1 MMFRWASAILTP
13 TQRWRWLAFGAWL
26 LLEIVIIVVTR
37 VTSASPNGGDLC
49 RDYVDAQRLL
59 HGQDPYA
66 PFASCGDLHH
76 SPHPPLAL
84 LVLVPFALVSIGT
97 AALLWDLL
105 MLAALAGA
113 LWLIWDELR
122 PTLDPRWMAAGL
134 AIITIWSPL
143 LDTWLEAQIGP
154 LILLLLVLAWRA
166 RRRGHPW
173 AAGIWLA
180 VATLLRLYP
189 VLLFL
194 YPLLR
199 REWRVAGGGIAA
211 GAGITLLTL
220 PFTHPAAYFTYIT
233 REAPGSSAEW
243 INDSH
248 NVSLRGWLAQWFVGN
263 NTIHP
268 VIHAPGIVTPLF
280 VLGVLAMLALVVWG
294 GWLAR
299 ETLIGSSMDDLAW
312 LLVIPAMLVISPLAW
327 PHYFD
332 VLLLPWLVVGHALW
346 RRGRWDVTVWLL
358 LAAVA
363 LPNVQA
369 IGLQVLLPLPRILAW
384 PAGIFVFALPFYG
397 LVLSLVAHWQTLAMA
412 RMRDARAF
420 HRQPV
425 TNVLSTD

>member
-1 MMFRWASAILTP
+1 MFRWATATLTP
-13 TQRWRWLAFGAWL
+13 TQRWRWLAFGVFL
-26 LLEIVIIVVTR
+26 LVEVVIIVVTR
-37 VTSASPNGGDLC
+37 LTSASPNGGDLC
-49 RDYVDAQRLL
+49 RDFVDAQRLL

-66 PFASCGDLHH
+66 PFASCGALHH

-84 LVLVPFALVSIGT
+84 LVLVPFALVPIG
-97 AALLWDLL
+97 AAAALWDLL
-105 MLAALAGA
+105 MLAALAGS

-122 PTLDPRWMAAGL
+122 PALDPRWVAAGL

-166 RRRGHPW
+166 RRRGQPW

-189 VLLFL
+189 ILLFL

-199 REWRVAGGGIAA
+199 REWRLA
-211 GAGITLLTL
+211 GAGVVAGVGVTLLTL
-220 PFTHPAAYFTYIT
+220 PFTHPSAYFTYIT

-248 NVSLRGWLAQWFVGN
+248 NVSWRGWLGQLFVGN
-263 NTIHP
+263 NTIYP
-268 VIHAPGIVTPLF
+268 VVHAPGIVTPLF
-280 VLGVLAMLALVVWG
+280 VLGVLAVLALVVWG

-299 ETLIGSSMDDLAW
+299 ETLIGSSVDDVAW
-312 LLVIPAMLVISPLAW
+312 LLVIPAMLVMSPLAW

-332 VLLLPWLVVGHALW
+332 VLLLPWLVVGHTLW
-346 RRGRWDVTVWLL
+346 RGGHWGVAAVLL
-358 LAAVA
+358 VVAVA
-363 LPNVQA
+363 LPNLQA
-369 IGLQVLLPLPRILAW
+369 IGLQMLLPLPRILAW

-397 LVLSLVAHWQTLAMA
+397 LVLSLVAHWQTLTMV
-412 RMRDARAF
+412 RLSPVTPI

-425 TNVLSTD
+425 TNVLSAE